1 MTSRNETP
9 TDELQGNSW
18 GISGNYRDYC
28 DSNIL
33 GVLETVTKTVIC
45 NLGYTIAL
53 LISGKER
60 LLSVPAMLFV

>member
-1 MTSRNETP
+1 MTSLNETP
-9 TDELQGNSW
+9 TNELPGNSW

-45 NLGYTIAL
+45 NVGDQSAEGL
-53 LISGKER
+53 L
-60 LLSVPAMLFV
+60 

>member
-9 TDELQGNSW
+9 TDELPGNSW

-45 NLGYTIAL
+45 NLVRIEVGNC
-53 LISGKER
+53 E
-60 LLSVPAMLFV
+60 LSFN